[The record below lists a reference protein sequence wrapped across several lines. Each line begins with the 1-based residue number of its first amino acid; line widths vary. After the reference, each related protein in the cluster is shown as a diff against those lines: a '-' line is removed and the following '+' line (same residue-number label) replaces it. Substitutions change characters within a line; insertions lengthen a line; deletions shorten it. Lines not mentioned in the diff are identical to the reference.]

1 MIWPMSEEHEHEFG
15 PEVVLPVMLRPGRG
29 VYGLFIRDALAEA
42 RFNDMPA
49 NGGYV
54 LGLIE
59 AQGTALSDVIADIG
73 FSKQRASQLVD
84 TLVIRGY
91 LQRSVDPEDRRRM
104 LLTLTE
110 RGSAA
115 SETVYRT
122 CEEVDARLVSIVG
135 AERMKHTKETL
146 HALAGLWIS
155 ANNESV

>member
-1 MIWPMSEEHEHEFG
+1 MIRATSTEHEHEFG
-15 PEVVLPVMLRPGRG
+15 PEVVLPVLLRPGRG
-29 VYGLFIRDALAEA
+29 VYGLFIRDALTEA
-42 RFNDMPA
+42 GCNDMPA

-59 AQGTALSDVIADIG
+59 PEGTALSDVIADIG

-91 LQRSVDPEDRRRM
+91 LERSVDPEDRRRM

-110 RGSAA
+110 RGSSA
-115 SETVYRT
+115 SDTVYRT
-122 CEEVDARLVSIVG
+122 CQEVDARLVAVVG

-146 HALAGLWIS
+146 HALADLWTS
-155 ANNESV
+155 GKKKSE

>member
-1 MIWPMSEEHEHEFG
+1 MSEEHEHEFG

-146 HALAGLWIS
+146 HALADLWIS
-155 ANNESV
+155 ANNESA